1 MPSSRL
7 FETHCGS
14 RRQSRKR
21 ILQGRRGVNPEQFL
35 VFARLLPEPVLLISG
50 NGQILAA
57 NPSFFKMLGLNR
69 QILPEKMLFEL
80 VTNPPD
86 QVKQYLRTCSSS
98 REMVLGSLTL
108 SANNGDCLC
117 RCEGAVIR
125 PWSPESPALIL
136 LRLKNR
142 ESASSRFTLL
152 NKKIDELAKEIRQ
165 RQRVEEERA
174 QLLVQEQ
181 KARTEAENLNRL
193 KDEFLST
200 VSHELRTPLNAILG
214 WSHILRVKRVDEA
227 MMNRALETIE
237 RNARSQAQLI
247 DDLLDISRIITGKI
261 RLNVQTI
268 ELLTVIETAMDT
280 VRPAADAKN
289 IRLQSVLDP
298 AAGPVLGDSERLQ
311 QIVWNLL
318 SNGIKFTPKRGRV
331 QVCLQRINSHVEIIV
346 ADTGQGISA
355 EFLPYVFERFRQADS
370 SITRSFG
377 GLGLGLAIVR
387 QLVELHGGT
396 VHAESP
402 GEGQG
407 AAFTVKLPLMA
418 VGPTVIEP
426 ERVHPAVGGS
436 VPFDCSP
443 RLDGLKILIVDDDAD
458 IRDLLTYT
466 LEVCGA
472 EVIAAASA
480 DEAISTLTESSTP
493 MNILISDIGMPDED
507 GYALLRRVRA
517 LEPEK
522 GGGIPAIALTAYAR
536 TQDRRAA
543 LLAGFQSHVA
553 KPVEPAELI
562 AVIANLAGRIKGI

>member
-1 MPSSRL
+1 V
-7 FETHCGS
+7 T
-14 RRQSRKR
+14 
-21 ILQGRRGVNPEQFL
+21 PEQFL
-35 VFARLLPEPVLLISG
+35 EFARPLPEPVLLILG

-57 NPSFFKMLGLNR
+57 NPSFSRMVGLHC
-69 QILPEKMLFEL
+69 QTLQKKMLFEL
-80 VTNPPD
+80 VTNPSE
-86 QVKQYLRTCSSS
+86 QVKQYLRNCSSS

-108 SANNGDCLC
+108 SANNGETCLC
-117 RCEGAVIR
+117 RSEGAAIR
-125 PWSPESPALIL
+125 PWSLESPALIL
-136 LRLKNR
+136 LRLKNK
-142 ESASSRFTLL
+142 ESASSRFILL
-152 NKKIDELAKEIRQ
+152 NKKLDELAKEIRQ
-165 RQRVEEERA
+165 RQRAEEERA

-181 KARTEAENLNRL
+181 KARAEAENLNRL

-214 WSHILRVKRVDEA
+214 WSQILRARRADA
-227 MMNRALETIE
+227 ATMNRALETIE

-261 RLNVQTI
+261 RLNVHTV
-268 ELLTVIETAMDT
+268 ELLPVIEAAMDT
-280 VRPAADAKN
+280 VRPTTDTKN

-318 SNGIKFTPKRGRV
+318 SNAIKFTPKRGRI
-331 QVCLQRINSHVEIIV
+331 QVCLQRINSHVEIV
-346 ADTGQGISA
+346 VTDTGQGITA

-396 VHAESP
+396 VHADSP

-407 AAFTVKLPLMA
+407 ATFTVKLPLMA
-418 VGPTVIEP
+418 VGPKAIEP

-436 VPFDCSP
+436 VPFECSP
-443 RLDGLKILIVDDDAD
+443 RLDGLRILIVDDDAD

-472 EVIAAASA
+472 EVMAAASA
-480 DEAISTLTESSTP
+480 DEAISALTESSTP
-493 MNILISDIGMPDED
+493 MDILISDIGMPDED

-517 LEPEK
+517 LEPEN

-553 KPVEPAELI
+553 KPVEAAELI
-562 AVIANLAGRIKGI
+562 AVIANLAGRIRGI

>member
-1 MPSSRL
+1 V
-7 FETHCGS
+7 T
-14 RRQSRKR
+14 
-21 ILQGRRGVNPEQFL
+21 PEQFL
-35 VFARLLPEPVLLISG
+35 EFARPLPEPVLLILG

-57 NPSFFKMLGLNR
+57 NPSFSRMVGLHC
-69 QILPEKMLFEL
+69 QTLQKKMLFEL
-80 VTNPPD
+80 VTNPSE
-86 QVKQYLRTCSSS
+86 QVKQYLRNCSSS

-108 SANNGDCLC
+108 SANNGETCLC
-117 RCEGAVIR
+117 RSEGAAIR
-125 PWSPESPALIL
+125 PWSLESPALIL
-136 LRLKNR
+136 LRLKNK
-142 ESASSRFTLL
+142 ESASSRFILL
-152 NKKIDELAKEIRQ
+152 NKKLDELAKEIRQ
-165 RQRVEEERA
+165 RQRAEEERA

-181 KARTEAENLNRL
+181 KARAEAENLNRL

-214 WSHILRVKRVDEA
+214 WSQILRARRADA
-227 MMNRALETIE
+227 ATMNRALETIE

-261 RLNVQTI
+261 RLNVHTV
-268 ELLTVIETAMDT
+268 ELLPVIEAAMDT
-280 VRPAADAKN
+280 VRPTTDTKN

-318 SNGIKFTPKRGRV
+318 SNAIKFTPKRGRI
-331 QVCLQRINSHVEIIV
+331 QVCLQRINSHVEIV
-346 ADTGQGISA
+346 VTDTGQGISA

-396 VHAESP
+396 VHADSP

-407 AAFTVKLPLMA
+407 ATFTVKLPLMA
-418 VGPTVIEP
+418 VGPKAIEP

-436 VPFDCSP
+436 VPFECSP
-443 RLDGLKILIVDDDAD
+443 RLDGLRILIVDDDAD

-480 DEAISTLTESSTP
+480 DEAISALTESSTP
-493 MNILISDIGMPDED
+493 MDILISDIGMPDED

-517 LEPEK
+517 LEPEN

-553 KPVEPAELI
+553 KPVEAAELI

>member
-1 MPSSRL
+1 M
-7 FETHCGS
+7 T
-14 RRQSRKR
+14 
-21 ILQGRRGVNPEQFL
+21 PEQFL
-35 VFARLLPEPVLLISG
+35 EFAKLLPEPVLLVTG
-50 NGQILAA
+50 NGQILAT
-57 NPSFFKMLGLNR
+57 NPSFSQMLGLNR
-69 QILPEKMLFEL
+69 QILQGKLLFEL
-80 VTNPPD
+80 VSNPPD
-86 QVKQYLRTCSSS
+86 QVKQYLRSCSSS

-108 SANNGDCLC
+108 STNNGEACLC

-125 PWSPESPALIL
+125 PWSSESPALIL

-152 NKKIDELAKEIRQ
+152 NKKIDELAKEVRQ
-165 RQRVEEERA
+165 RQRAEEERA

-181 KARTEAENLNRL
+181 KARAEAERLNQL

-214 WSHILRVKRVDEA
+214 WSQILRSNRVDEA
-227 MMNRALETIE
+227 TMNRALETIE
-237 RNARSQAQLI
+237 RNARSQAELI
-247 DDLLDISRIITGKI
+247 NDLLDISRIIIGKI
-261 RLNVQTI
+261 RLNVQMV
-268 ELLTVIETAMDT
+268 ELLPVIEAAIDT

-318 SNGIKFTPKRGRV
+318 SNAIKFTPKRGRV

-346 ADTGQGISA
+346 TDTGQGIST
-355 EFLPYVFERFRQADS
+355 EFLPYVFDRFRQADS

-407 AAFTVKLPLMA
+407 ATFTVKLPLMA
-418 VGPTVIEP
+418 IGPKAIEP
-426 ERVHPAVGGS
+426 ERVHPAAGGS

-443 RLDGLKILIVDDDAD
+443 GLDGLRILIVDDDAD
-458 IRDLLTYT
+458 IRALLIYT

-472 EVIAAASA
+472 EVMAAASA
-480 DEAISTLTESSTP
+480 DEAISALTTSSPP
-493 MNILISDIGMPDED
+493 MDILISDIGMPDED

-517 LEPEK
+517 LEPEN
-522 GGGIPAIALTAYAR
+522 GGRIPAIALTAYAR

-562 AVIANLAGRIKGI
+562 AVIANLAGRIRGI

>member
-1 MPSSRL
+1 M
-7 FETHCGS
+7 T
-14 RRQSRKR
+14 
-21 ILQGRRGVNPEQFL
+21 PEQFL
-35 VFARLLPEPVLLISG
+35 EFARPLPEPVLLILG

-57 NPSFFKMLGLNR
+57 NPSFSRMVGLHC
-69 QILPEKMLFEL
+69 QTLQKKMLFEL
-80 VTNPPD
+80 VTNPSE
-86 QVKQYLRTCSSS
+86 QVKQYLRNCSSS

-108 SANNGDCLC
+108 SANNGETCLC
-117 RCEGAVIR
+117 RSEGAAIR
-125 PWSPESPALIL
+125 PWSLESPALIL
-136 LRLKNR
+136 LRLKNK
-142 ESASSRFTLL
+142 ESASSRFILL
-152 NKKIDELAKEIRQ
+152 NKKLDELAKEIRQ
-165 RQRVEEERA
+165 RQRAEEERA

-181 KARTEAENLNRL
+181 KARAEAENLNRL

-214 WSHILRVKRVDEA
+214 WSQILRTQRADA
-227 MMNRALETIE
+227 ATMNRALETIE

-261 RLNVQTI
+261 RLNVHTV
-268 ELLTVIETAMDT
+268 ELLPVIEAAMDT
-280 VRPAADAKN
+280 VRPTTETKN

-318 SNGIKFTPKRGRV
+318 SNAIKFTPKRGRI
-331 QVCLQRINSHVEIIV
+331 QVCLQRINSHVEIV
-346 ADTGQGISA
+346 VTDTGQGISA

-396 VHAESP
+396 VHADSP

-407 AAFTVKLPLMA
+407 ATFTVQLPLMA
-418 VGPTVIEP
+418 VGPKAIEP

-436 VPFDCSP
+436 VPFECSP
-443 RLDGLKILIVDDDAD
+443 RLDGLRILIVDDDAD

-472 EVIAAASA
+472 EVMAAASA
-480 DEAISTLTESSTP
+480 DEAISALTESSTP
-493 MNILISDIGMPDED
+493 MDILISDIGMPDED

-517 LEPEK
+517 LEPEN

-553 KPVEPAELI
+553 KPVEAAELI
-562 AVIANLAGRIKGI
+562 AVIANLTGRIRGI

>member
-1 MPSSRL
+1 V
-7 FETHCGS
+7 T
-14 RRQSRKR
+14 
-21 ILQGRRGVNPEQFL
+21 PEQFL
-35 VFARLLPEPVLLISG
+35 EFARLLPEPVLLISV

-57 NPSFFKMLGLNR
+57 NPSFSKMLGLHH
-69 QILPEKMLFEL
+69 QILQGKMLFEL

-86 QVKQYLRTCSSS
+86 QVKQYLRNCSSS

-108 SANNGDCLC
+108 SANNGETCLC
-117 RCEGAVIR
+117 RSEGAAIR

-165 RQRVEEERA
+165 RQRAEEERA

-181 KARTEAENLNRL
+181 KARAEAENLNRL

-214 WSHILRVKRVDEA
+214 WSQILRAKRADA
-227 MMNRALETIE
+227 ATMNRALETIE

-247 DDLLDISRIITGKI
+247 DDLLDVSRIITGKI
-261 RLNVQTI
+261 RLNVRTV
-268 ELLTVIETAMDT
+268 ELLPVIEAAMDT
-280 VRPAADAKN
+280 VRPTTDTKN
-289 IRLQSVLDP
+289 IQMQSVLDP
-298 AAGPVLGDSERLQ
+298 AAGPVLGDSDRLQ

-318 SNGIKFTPKRGRV
+318 SNASKFTPKRGRI
-331 QVCLQRINSHVEIIV
+331 QVCLQRINSHVEIV
-346 ADTGQGISA
+346 VTDTGQGISA

-396 VHAESP
+396 VHADSP

-407 AAFTVKLPLMA
+407 ATFTVKLPLMA
-418 VGPTVIEP
+418 VEPKAIEP
-426 ERVHPAVGGS
+426 ERVHPGVGGS
-436 VPFDCSP
+436 VPFEYSP
-443 RLDGLKILIVDDDAD
+443 RLDKLRILIVDDDAD
-458 IRDLLTYT
+458 VRDLLTYM

-472 EVIAAASA
+472 EVMAAASA
-480 DEAISTLTESSTP
+480 DEAISALTESSTP
-493 MNILISDIGMPDED
+493 IDILISDIGMPDED

-517 LEPEK
+517 LEPEN

-553 KPVEPAELI
+553 KPVEAAELI
-562 AVIANLAGRIKGI
+562 AVIANLAGRIRGI

>member
-1 MPSSRL
+1 M
-7 FETHCGS
+7 T
-14 RRQSRKR
+14 
-21 ILQGRRGVNPEQFL
+21 PEQFL
-35 VFARLLPEPVLLISG
+35 EFARPLPEAMLLIAG
-50 NGQILAA
+50 NGQILAV
-57 NPSFFKMLGLNR
+57 NPSFSKMLGLHR
-69 QILPEKMLFEL
+69 QLLQGKTIFDV
-80 VTNPPD
+80 VTDPAD
-86 QVKQYLRTCSSS
+86 KVKQYLRACSSS
-98 REMVLGSLTL
+98 REMVIGSLSL
-108 SANNGDCLC
+108 SANNGEACLC

-125 PWSPESPALIL
+125 PWSPESPALIF
-136 LRLKNR
+136 LRLKNK

-165 RQRVEEERA
+165 RQRAEEERA
-174 QLLVQEQ
+174 KLLVQEQ
-181 KARTEAENLNRL
+181 KARAEAEKLNRL

-214 WSHILRVKRVDEA
+214 WSQILRTSKVDEA
-227 MMNRALETIE
+227 RMNRALETIE

-261 RLNVQTI
+261 RLNVQTVQ
-268 ELLTVIETAMDT
+268 LLPVIEAAIDT

-318 SNGIKFTPKRGRV
+318 TNAIKFTPKQGRV
-331 QVCLQRINSHVEIIV
+331 QICLQRINSHIEIV
-346 ADTGQGISA
+346 VVDTGQGISA
-355 EFLPYVFERFRQADS
+355 EFLPYVFERFRQADG

-407 AAFTVKLPLMA
+407 ATFTVKLPLMA
-418 VGPTVIEP
+418 VGPKAIET

-443 RLDGLKILIVDDDAD
+443 GLDGLRILIVDDDPD

-472 EVIAAASA
+472 EVIAVATANA
-480 DEAISTLTESSTP
+480 AISALADSSLP
-493 MNILISDIGMPDED
+493 MDILISDIGMPDED
-507 GYALLRRVRA
+507 GYSLLRRVRA
-517 LEPEK
+517 LKPEN
-522 GGGIPAIALTAYAR
+522 GGRIPAIALTAYAR
-536 TQDRRAA
+536 IQDRTAA
-543 LLAGFQSHVA
+543 LLAGFQSHIA

-562 AVIANLAGRIKGI
+562 AVIANLAGRISGT

>member
-1 MPSSRL
+1 V
-7 FETHCGS
+7 T
-14 RRQSRKR
+14 
-21 ILQGRRGVNPEQFL
+21 PEQFL
-35 VFARLLPEPVLLISG
+35 EFAKLLPEPVLLVTG
-50 NGQILAA
+50 NGQILAT
-57 NPSFFKMLGLNR
+57 NPSFSQMLGLNR
-69 QILPEKMLFEL
+69 QILQGKLLFEL
-80 VTNPPD
+80 VSNPPD
-86 QVKQYLRTCSSS
+86 QVKQYLRSCSSS

-108 SANNGDCLC
+108 STNNGEACLC

-125 PWSPESPALIL
+125 PWSSESPALIL

-152 NKKIDELAKEIRQ
+152 NKKIDELAKEVRQ
-165 RQRVEEERA
+165 RQRAEEERA

-181 KARTEAENLNRL
+181 KARAEAERLNQL

-214 WSHILRVKRVDEA
+214 WSQILRSNRVDEA
-227 MMNRALETIE
+227 TMNRALETIE
-237 RNARSQAQLI
+237 RNARSQAELI
-247 DDLLDISRIITGKI
+247 NDLLDISRIIIGKI
-261 RLNVQTI
+261 RLNVQMV
-268 ELLTVIETAMDT
+268 ELLPVIEAAIDT

-318 SNGIKFTPKRGRV
+318 SNAIKFTPKRGRV

-346 ADTGQGISA
+346 TDTGQGISA
-355 EFLPYVFERFRQADS
+355 EFLPYVFDRFRQADS

-407 AAFTVKLPLMA
+407 ATFTVKLPLMA
-418 VGPTVIEP
+418 IGPKAIEP
-426 ERVHPAVGGS
+426 ERVHPAAGGS

-443 RLDGLKILIVDDDAD
+443 GLDGLRILIVDDDAD
-458 IRDLLTYT
+458 IRALLIYT

-472 EVIAAASA
+472 EVMAAASA
-480 DEAISTLTESSTP
+480 DEAISALTASSPP
-493 MNILISDIGMPDED
+493 MDILISDIGMPDED

-517 LEPEK
+517 LEPEN
-522 GGGIPAIALTAYAR
+522 GGRIPAIALTAYAR

-562 AVIANLAGRIKGI
+562 AVIANLAGRIRGI

>member
-1 MPSSRL
+1 V
-7 FETHCGS
+7 T
-14 RRQSRKR
+14 
-21 ILQGRRGVNPEQFL
+21 PEQFL
-35 VFARLLPEPVLLISG
+35 EFARLLPEPVLLLSV

-57 NPSFFKMLGLNR
+57 NPSFSKMLGLHH
-69 QILPEKMLFEL
+69 QILQGKMLFEL

-86 QVKQYLRTCSSS
+86 QVKQYLRNCSSS

-108 SANNGDCLC
+108 SANNGETCSC
-117 RCEGAVIR
+117 RSEGAAIR
-125 PWSPESPALIL
+125 PWSPESPTLIL

-142 ESASSRFTLL
+142 ESASSRFILL

-165 RQRVEEERA
+165 RQRAEEERA

-181 KARTEAENLNRL
+181 KARAEAEKARAEAENLNRL

-214 WSHILRVKRVDEA
+214 WSQILRNKRVDEA
-227 MMNRALETIE
+227 AMNRALETIE

-261 RLNVQTI
+261 RLNVQTV
-268 ELLTVIETAMDT
+268 ELLPVIEAAMDT
-280 VRPAADAKN
+280 VRPSADAKN

-298 AAGPVLGDSERLQ
+298 AGGPVLGDSERLQ

-318 SNGIKFTPKRGRV
+318 SNAIKFTSKQGRV
-331 QVCLQRINSHVEIIV
+331 QVCLQRINSHVEIVV

-407 AAFTVKLPLMA
+407 STFTVKLPLIA
-418 VGPTVIEP
+418 VGLTAIEP

-443 RLDGLKILIVDDDAD
+443 RLDGLRILIVDDDAD

-472 EVIAAASA
+472 EVMAAASA
-480 DEAISTLTESSTP
+480 DEAIAALTASSTP
-493 MNILISDIGMPDED
+493 MDILISDIGMPDED

-517 LEPEK
+517 LEPEHK
-522 GGGIPAIALTAYAR
+522 GGIPAIALTAYAR

-562 AVIANLAGRIKGI
+562 AVIANLAGRIRGI